1 MQTHHNCRCS
11 CRPPARAHPSSLFL
25 LQLKQFDVGDVES
38 LVGRYSHVEHGI
50 KMDGQA
56 YLRQFYNERSLH
68 KRLAM
73 IRQARKGGAVTPEA
87 YVHLQP
93 FILNGRVDVKTYC
106 QVAGH
111 ERASPQGVKLKVV
124 NGRLLP
130 ESHPTVQVSEASWC
144 YRSQAWSISLST
156 GHHWT
161 GDMIWLATGCQL
173 DVKQDPLLS
182 GVMKEFQV
190 QVGRTNPQHVL
201 YNIDC

>member
-1 MQTHHNCRCS
+1 MQLDQTSGFTRLSLTQIQYWRCL
-11 CRPPARAHPSSLFL
+11 PVFP

-93 FILNGRVDVKTYC
+93 FILSGRVDVKTYC
-106 QVAGH
+106 EVQPFGY
-111 ERASPQGVKLKVV
+111 KLSALK
-124 NGRLLP
+124 G
-130 ESHPTVQVSEASWC
+130 
-144 YRSQAWSISLST
+144 
-156 GHHWT
+156 
-161 GDMIWLATGCQL
+161 
-173 DVKQDPLLS
+173 
-182 GVMKEFQV
+182 
-190 QVGRTNPQHVL
+190 
-201 YNIDC
+201 

>member
-1 MQTHHNCRCS
+1 MGHEEAPAGRVAIQMCIKTKHLDLPACASHKQYRRCL
-11 CRPPARAHPSSLFL
+11 PVFP

-93 FILNGRVDVKTYC
+93 FILSGQVDVKTYC
-106 QVAGH
+106 EVQHLGH
-111 ERASPQGVKLKVV
+111 
-124 NGRLLP
+124 N
-130 ESHPTVQVSEASWC
+130 
-144 YRSQAWSISLST
+144 LST
-156 GHHWT
+156 LEGW
-161 GDMIWLATGCQL
+161 Q
-173 DVKQDPLLS
+173 
-182 GVMKEFQV
+182 
-190 QVGRTNPQHVL
+190 
-201 YNIDC
+201 